1 VTAVGPGRNW
11 FCIFMKALL
20 TETARAFPA
29 VSIVFVVFV
38 VVVVVDLEL
47 PRRARE
53 STSRLNADRLISMS
67 TDIDRYRYTRM
78 HQ

>member
-29 VSIVFVVFV
+29 ASIVFVVF
-38 VVVVVDLEL
+38 VVVDLEL

-53 STSRLNADRLISMS
+53 SASRLNADRLISMAA
-67 TDIDRYRYTRM
+67 DIDRCRCTQM